1 MIAAKNR
8 RRIFA
13 FFACALAALGAA
25 LSPNMSGAAAD
36 EQLQGFGIV
45 FLHGKASW
53 PGAMNG
59 GILSELRDEG
69 ALIATPE
76 MPWSF
81 HRRYAATYDQ
91 AMTEIDDAVAGLKAK
106 GAARIVIIGH
116 SLGANAAIG
125 YAARH
130 PDLAGVVALAPGHL
144 PEAGDMRSFVADA
157 VARARTLVASGQGNV
172 AQSFPD
178 MAQGIPLTA
187 TATPIVYLSM
197 FDPDGP
203 AVIPKNAAT
212 MGAAAHPVPLL
223 WVVGKLDPIDR
234 RGPEYAF
241 NAAAKNPKSKYIE
254 VFAGHLT
261 TPLAARSDV
270 VEWINSL

>member
-1 MIAAKNR
+1 MNR
-8 RRIFA
+8 RGILKFTRAILALIIVLCAPSLVFNCAFA
-13 FFACALAALGAA
+13 ATNLHGLG
-25 LSPNMSGAAAD
+25 
-36 EQLQGFGIV
+36 V
-45 FLHGKASW
+45 VYLHGKASW
-53 PGAMNG
+53 AGAANG
-59 GILSELRDEG
+59 GILSALEDEG
-69 ALIATPE
+69 ALIAEPE

-81 HRRYAATYDQ
+81 HRRYDATYNQ
-91 AMTEIDDAVAGLKAK
+91 ALGEIDAAVAGLKAK
-106 GAARIVIIGH
+106 GATRIIIIGH

-144 PEAGDMRSFVADA
+144 PEQDGMRSYVADA
-157 VARARTLVASGQGNV
+157 IVRAKRLIAEGQGNV
-172 AQSFPD
+172 PQDFPD
-178 MAQGIPLTA
+178 MAQDIPLST

-203 AVIPKNAAT
+203 AVIPRNAAII
-212 MGAAAHPVPLL
+212 GSAPRPVPLL

-241 NAAAKNPKSKYIE
+241 NAAAKNPKSKYVE

-261 TPLAARSDV
+261 TPLVAHGKV
-270 VEWINSL
+270 VDWINSL